1 MALVCSV
8 RSATRVQWNAIG
20 SEPNIED
27 GRGLSVQNKIIPV
40 EPAHTRLHINV
51 DYAMPLLRRRLRLA
65 VLLVLLII
73 CCVVVGV
80 TPVVTA
86 SAAASAAAT
95 PSVKPTCC

>member
-8 RSATRVQWNAIG
+8 RSATRVQWDAIG
-20 SEPNIED
+20 PEPNIED
-27 GRGLSVQNKIIPV
+27 GRGLSVQNEVVPV

-51 DYAMPLLRRRLRLA
+51 DYAMPLLRRRLRLV
-65 VLLVLLII
+65 VLLVLLMI

-80 TPVVTA
+80 TPAVT
-86 SAAASAAAT
+86 ASAAAT